1 MSKTMKDRVEE
12 QGGLFLCSYKAKNG
26 RTGRSIAVRAR
37 DAKEARL
44 RLTKIVGCALTLFT
58 VNAFV
63 C

>member
-12 QGGLFLCSYKAKNG
+12 HGGLFLCSYQAKNG
-26 RTGRSIAVRAR
+26 RAGRSIAVRAK
-37 DAKEARL
+37 DAEEARH
-44 RLTKIVGCALTLFT
+44 RLTKVVGCALTLFT